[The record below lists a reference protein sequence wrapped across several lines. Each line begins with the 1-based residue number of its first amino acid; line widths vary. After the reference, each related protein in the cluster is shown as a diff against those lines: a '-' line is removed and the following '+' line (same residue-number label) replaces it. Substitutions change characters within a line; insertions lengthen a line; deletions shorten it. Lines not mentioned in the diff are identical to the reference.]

1 MENPWV
7 IPLWL
12 LIILKAMA
20 DEKNIIIIKSL
31 GQIFGF
37 RHFILIIE
45 WSLDKSVAVPIKQN
59 HPHPTL
65 PTKGD
70 IKINTSHISITE
82 VITPQY
88 IECQIKPMAKI

>member
-1 MENPWV
+1 V
-7 IPLWL
+7 IPRWL

-31 GQIFGF
+31 AQTFGL
-37 RHFILIIE
+37 RHFILITE
-45 WSLDKSVAVPIKQN
+45 CSLDKSVAVPIKQN
-59 HPHPTL
+59 QPHPIL

-70 IKINTSHISITE
+70 IKINISHIIITE

-88 IECQIKPMAKI
+88 IECQINPIAKS